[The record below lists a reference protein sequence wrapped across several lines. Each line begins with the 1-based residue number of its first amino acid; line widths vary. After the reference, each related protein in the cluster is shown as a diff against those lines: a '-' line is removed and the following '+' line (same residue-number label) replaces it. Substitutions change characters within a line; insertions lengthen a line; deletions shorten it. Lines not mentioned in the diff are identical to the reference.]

1 MESLLLSLSDAD
13 AAAASLHWISKVLL
27 PLQHTLSLSLS
38 LWGPLSADK
47 TAVVWFLSR
56 GYGSLYLEFS

>member
-27 PLQHTLSLSLS
+27 PLQHALSLSLFGARS
-38 LWGPLSADK
+38 LLTK

>member
-1 MESLLLSLSDAD
+1 MPLLHRSTGFQ
-13 AAAASLHWISKVLL
+13 KFFCRYN
-27 PLQHTLSLSLS
+27 TLSLS